1 LDLIKLKT
9 EIKKMA
15 DKKHVTENAH
25 DEVIIAKAKDFWT
38 RYQKII
44 VIVSAVVIIGVG
56 GYYGYK
62 TYIQNPKEEKASD
75 AIFKAEE
82 YYRMDSLQK
91 ALNGDGLNLGFA
103 KVMDKYGDTKLG
115 NLARFYAGD
124 CYLRTGDFNKAVK
137 CLEDFSTS
145 EKMIQARAYKLL
157 GDAYS
162 ELGKNDEAISNYKKA
177 ANHFKEDNFNS
188 AEYLFYAAALSEKSG
203 KTKEAIELY
212 QELKDKFP
220 GTRQSNDADK
230 YLAKLGVYN

>member
-1 LDLIKLKT
+1 
-9 EIKKMA
+9 MA
-15 DKKHVTENAH
+15 DKKHVTESTH
-25 DEVIIAKAKDFWT
+25 DEMIIVKAKDFWT

-44 VIVSAVVIIGVG
+44 MIAAAVVIVGVG

-62 TYIQNPKEEKASD
+62 TYIQDPKEEKASD

-91 ALNGDGLNLGFA
+91 ALNGDGLNLGFI
-103 KVMDKYGDTKLG
+103 KVIDKFSGTKLG

-124 CYLRTGDFNKAVK
+124 CYLRTGDFNNAVK
-137 CLEDFSTS
+137 QLEDFSTP
-145 EKMIQARAYKLL
+145 EKLVQARAYKLL

-177 ANHFKEDNFNS
+177 ANHFTEDNANS
-188 AEYLFYAAALSEKSG
+188 AEYLFFAAALAEKTG

-212 QELKDKFP
+212 KELKDKFP
-220 GTRQSNDADK
+220 GTRQGNEADK

>member
-1 LDLIKLKT
+1 
-9 EIKKMA
+9 MA
-15 DKKHVTENAH
+15 DKKHVTESSH
-25 DEVIIAKAKDFWT
+25 DEMIIAKAKDFWT

-44 VIVSAVVIIGVG
+44 LIIAAVLIVGVG

-62 TYIQNPKEEKASD
+62 TYIQDPKEEKASD

-91 ALNGDGLNLGFA
+91 ALNGDGLNLGFI
-103 KVMDKYGDTKLG
+103 KVIDKYSGTKLG

-124 CYLRTGDFNKAVK
+124 CYLRTGDFNNAVK
-137 CLEDFSTS
+137 QLEEFNTS
-145 EKMIQARAYKLL
+145 EKLVQARAYKLL

-162 ELGKNDEAISNYKKA
+162 ELGKNDEAIANYKKA
-177 ANHFKEDNFNS
+177 ANHFTEDNANS
-188 AEYLFYAAALSEKSG
+188 AEYLFFAAALAEKTG

-212 QELKDKFP
+212 KELKDKFP
-220 GTRQSNDADK
+220 GTRQGNDADK